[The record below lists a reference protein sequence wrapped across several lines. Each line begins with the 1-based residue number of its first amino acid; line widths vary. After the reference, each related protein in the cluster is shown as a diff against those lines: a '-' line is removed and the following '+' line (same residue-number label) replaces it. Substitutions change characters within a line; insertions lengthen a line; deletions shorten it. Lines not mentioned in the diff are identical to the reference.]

1 MNFFNLAGD
10 GFRSGARVTFDFS
23 NTVVFSESAAAVLTA
38 HVKDRTLNHG
48 LPSSIVWPSDPTCK
62 RVIARFNIFKRIG
75 NDTTSSVVESSKPI
89 KVSDLKV
96 ANETA
101 KQVVDFSSMMLYG
114 EHRKIRS
121 LYAILIEVM
130 ANTNNHATSDSDS
143 GSKHP
148 WWLFTFVDDDRS
160 KVILVFLDLGVGLF
174 SSIPVKQYVSKNPSL
189 IGSDMRREIAL
200 ANIWDGLTQGKIR
213 SRTGDP
219 SRGRGIPL
227 ISDSSELDD
236 YTSFIIIANDAYLD
250 LKGKTTSA
258 MCEFFSGTL
267 FRIEISRVRV

>member
-1 MNFFNLAGD
+1 MNFFNSAGD

-48 LPSSIVWPSDPTCK
+48 LPSSIVWPSDPACK
-62 RVIARFNIFKRIG
+62 RVLARFNIFKRIG

-101 KQVVDFSSMMLYG
+101 KQVVDFSSTVLYG
-114 EHRKIRS
+114 KPRKIRS

-130 ANTNNHATSDSDS
+130 ANTNNHATSDCEE
-143 GSKHP
+143 GRKHP
-148 WWLFTFVDDDRS
+148 WWLFTFIDDDRS
-160 KVILVFLDLGVGLF
+160 KVILVFVDLGVGLF
-174 SSIPVKQYVSKNPSL
+174 SSLPVKQYIRRNPSL
-189 IGSDMRREIAL
+189 IRNDLRRDIAL

-227 ISDSSELDD
+227 ISDSSESDD
-236 YTSFIIIANDAYLD
+236 YSNFIIIANDAYLD
-250 LKGKTTSA
+250 LKEKTTSA
-258 MCEFFSGTL
+258 MREVFSGTL
-267 FRIEISRVRV
+267 FQIEISRAEV